1 MQIILIEPDSR
12 TRDMFCVNLTDIL
25 GTDIVTLDSAEEAW
39 GMIEILEVGLIIS
52 KDIVDDKPCVD
63 YLVEKLSGSQKEVPL
78 ISIGTDNKSSSP
90 LVTILPEET
99 SPEMLATTAL
109 AVIKREQ
116 KKINKKLQEDSD
128 KDQDKLYSPVPI
140 SIFRYFHSI
149 PFDIF
154 IRLKRG
160 DDFQF
165 LKRIIA
171 DEGYDLTMID
181 SYEKKNVTSLF
192 IEKQNFKKFTEITNA
207 RFKELLDDVHTNSKS
222 KEEIQ
227 EFVLNQ
233 LTASGFSESS
243 LQLAQDSISKINT
256 KIQSTQSK
264 LGLLTEIFNSQLGY
278 RYRRSYMIGVIGS
291 LMLKNLVW
299 ADSKHAEYI
308 TSAAY
313 LHDMFLETDE
323 EMDISSDAELEQAF
337 LVDEH
342 ERVENHAK
350 LASDKISLNDRI
362 PSEVQSI
369 VCQHH
374 GTHSGVGFP
383 ATISPQVKKISIAF
397 LVAEE
402 FSIAILRSTRN
413 KINVKGVMKQVTEK
427 YPESDVVVD
436 CLAALKLALSGK

>member
-1 MQIILIEPDSR
+1 
-12 TRDMFCVNLTDIL
+12 MFCVNLTDTL
-25 GTDIVTLDSAEEAW
+25 GTNIVTIESAVEAW

-52 KDIVDDKPCVD
+52 KDIVNNKPCVD
-63 YLVEKLSGSQKEVPL
+63 FLINKLVESKKEIPL
-78 ISIGTDNKSSSP
+78 ISVGTDNQSSSP
-90 LVTILPEET
+90 LLTILPEEA
-99 SPEMLATTAL
+99 SPKLLAKTAL

-116 KKINKKLQEDSD
+116 NKINKKLQEDSD

-140 SIFRYFHSI
+140 NIFRHFASI

-160 DDFQF
+160 GEYQF

-171 DEGYDLTMID
+171 EEGYDLTMID
-181 SYEKKNVTSLF
+181 GYEKKKVTSLY
-192 IEKQNFKKFTEITNA
+192 IEKQNFKKFTEITNQ

-227 EFVLNQ
+227 EFVINQ
-233 LTASGFSESS
+233 LTVNGFSESS
-243 LQLAQDSISKINT
+243 LQLAQDSISKINK
-256 KIQSTQSK
+256 KIQSTESK

-278 RYRRSYMIGVIGS
+278 RYRRSFMIGVIGS
-291 LMLKNLVW
+291 LMLKNLDW

-323 EMDISSDAELEQAF
+323 EMDITSDAELEQAF
-337 LVDEH
+337 LVDDH

-350 LASDKISLNDRI
+350 LASDKISKNDRI
-362 PSEVQSI
+362 PAEVQSI

-374 GTHSGVGFP
+374 GTHSGIGFP
-383 ATISPQVKKISIAF
+383 ASISPQVKKISIAF

-413 KINVKGVMKQVTEK
+413 KINVKGIIRQITER
-427 YPESDVVVD
+427 YSDSQVVVD
-436 CLAALKLALSGK
+436 CLRALKLALSGK